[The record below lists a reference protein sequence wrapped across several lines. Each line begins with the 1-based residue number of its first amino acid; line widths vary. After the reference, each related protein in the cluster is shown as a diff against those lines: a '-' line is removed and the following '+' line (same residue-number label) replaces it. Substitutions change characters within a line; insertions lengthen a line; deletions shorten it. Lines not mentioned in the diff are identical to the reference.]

1 MLSHERIWSAI
12 DHLAQRHNLTASG
25 LAKRAGL
32 DATSFN
38 RSKRISPDGRKR
50 WPSTESVAKILAATG
65 ASLEDFLRL
74 VEPKASETRSVVPLI
89 PSESATGQIGAN
101 GLPGNGAAV
110 HEMELPGL
118 GQERCFAIEA
128 RGGALTPLY
137 RDGDV
142 LVVSPTA
149 AMRKGDRVVTCLGGG
164 GILAAEL
171 KRRTARAAEL
181 SGPLPGE
188 PDLVIPADE
197 IAWMARVM
205 WVRQ

>member
-12 DHLAQRHNLTASG
+12 DDLAQRNNLTASG

-65 ASLEDFLRL
+65 ATLDDFLRL
-74 VEPKASETRSVVPLI
+74 VEPRGTGSRIAVPLI
-89 PSESATGQIGAN
+89 GSETALGHIGAN
-101 GLPGNGAAV
+101 GLPGNGSV
-110 HEMELPGL
+110 LEEMELPDL
-118 GQERCFAIEA
+118 GQERCFAIEV
-128 RGGALTPLY
+128 RGGSLTPYY
-137 RDGDV
+137 RNGDV

-149 AMRKGDRVVTCLGGG
+149 ALRKGDRVVTCLGGG

-181 SGPLPGE
+181 SSPLPGE
-188 PDLVIPADE
+188 PDRVIPAAE

-205 WVRQ
+205 WVRH